1 MAFDASSRTPARRM
15 TAAII
20 IFALA
25 PTIALS
31 PSAAPT
37 ITPTPPAL
45 SPAPTAT
52 RAPSHAPT
60 TRHPFWA
67 PFDARDAPTPAPTL
81 ELTPAP
87 SAFANSSAAPTAGLG
102 CAPKWLGVCR
112 VSTARGEDVDG
123 ECCAREEVAS
133 CAEGFRYD
141 RDQASKSCGKVRCAR
156 QTCCVYC
163 LPGQPCPRHS
173 DKYGDDAR
181 CSDIVGFVLLV
192 VVLMIGLCFCAFAFG
207 CTVATSSWRRPP
219 GHRVAL
225 EQVLVG
231 DPAPRPVVVEG
242 RGLDSEVEMAG
253 AVVVAD
259 DDARDEAP
267 VARATFVPAAAHV
280 VKIS

>member
-45 SPAPTAT
+45 SRHRRRPARPATPRRRAT
-52 RAPSHAPT
+52 RSGPLRRPRRADAGADPGA
-60 TRHPFWA
+60 
-67 PFDARDAPTPAPTL
+67 DARAERVRQLVRGADGRPR
-81 ELTPAP
+81 
-87 SAFANSSAAPTAGLG
+87 

-207 CTVATSSWRRPP
+207 CTVATSSWRR
-219 GHRVAL
+219 RRAT
-225 EQVLVG
+225 
-231 DPAPRPVVVEG
+231 ASRWS
-242 RGLDSEVEMAG
+242 SEVEMAG